1 MTLAAR
7 ALVASVSLAA
17 ATAAHA
23 DVAQRLAAIEAASG
37 GTLGV
42 SAVNVKTGERVRFKA
57 GQRFPMAS
65 TFKVPVA
72 MKVLEQVD
80 RGAIALDE
88 RVPIDPA
95 NLSPGSGELGSVDPG
110 AETAST
116 VGELLKRMLRDSDN
130 TATDVLLARI
140 GGPRAVTA
148 HVQGLGI
155 TGLEVSRPT
164 GELIADAWGFKLP
177 PPGKRTR
184 ENLQRAQRTIA
195 PEKRAAAVRA
205 FLEDPRDAT
214 TPDAM
219 VEVLVQLR
227 QGKALAPKST
237 GLLLEHMEQCR
248 TGPKR
253 LKGEL
258 PRGTPVAHKTGT
270 LTRVATNDVGIV
282 PLGWSNGPMVVAI
295 YVKGSS
301 QPLATQE
308 RAIAE
313 AALALYRH
321 YTR

>member
-1 MTLAAR
+1 MTFLAR
-7 ALVASVSLAA
+7 VLVASACLAA
-17 ATAAHA
+17 ATADAEVL
-23 DVAQRLAAIEAASG
+23 DRLAAIEAASG

-42 SAVNVKTGERVRFKA
+42 SALNLKTGERVRFKA
-57 GQRFPMAS
+57 DQRFPMAS

-80 RGAIALDE
+80 RGAMALDE
-88 RVPIDPA
+88 RVQIDPT
-95 NLSPGSGELGSVDPG
+95 NLSPGSGELASGEPG

-116 VGELLKRMLRDSDN
+116 VGELLKHMLRDSDN
-130 TATDVLLARI
+130 TATDMLMARI
-140 GGPRAVTA
+140 GGPKAVTA
-148 HVQGLGI
+148 HLHGLGI

-184 ENLQRAQRTIA
+184 ENLQRAQRSIA
-195 PEKRAAAVRA
+195 AEKRAAAVRA
-205 FLEDPRDAT
+205 FLDDPRDVT

-219 VEVLVQLR
+219 VGVLENLQ

-237 GLLLEHMEQCR
+237 RLLIEHMEHCR

-258 PRGTPVAHKTGT
+258 PRGTMVAHKTGT

-282 PLGWSNGPMVVAI
+282 PLGWTNGPMVVAI
-295 YVKGSS
+295 YMKGSN
-301 QPLATQE
+301 QPLAAQE
-308 RAIAE
+308 RAIAQ
-313 AALALYRH
+313 AALAVYRH